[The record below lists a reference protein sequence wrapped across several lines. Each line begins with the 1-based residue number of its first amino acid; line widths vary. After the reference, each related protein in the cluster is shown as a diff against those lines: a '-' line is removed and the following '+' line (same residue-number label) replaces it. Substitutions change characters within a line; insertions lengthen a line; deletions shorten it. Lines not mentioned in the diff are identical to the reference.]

1 MPEYRGISGASC
13 KVFLGSSGL
22 EIGWATGV
30 NVSEN
35 IQTQRVDVIG
45 EIDSQ
50 EIIPVRR
57 TATLSVDAIRISKRA
72 LEDNGAWQKGATSDI
87 LNAGGIDMA
96 VIDENSGDRLLTLEG
111 CRPTTRNFRVDS
123 SSLFSENLSF
133 EVRRVVYPNE

>member
-1 MPEYRGISGASC
+1 MPAYRGISGASC
-13 KVFLGSSGL
+13 KVFLSATGQD
-22 EIGWATGV
+22 IGWATGV

-57 TATLSVDAIRISKRA
+57 TATITVDA
-72 LEDNGAWQKGATSDI
+72 LEDNGAWQKGSTSDI
-87 LNAGGIDMA
+87 LSAGGIDMS
-96 VIDENSGDRLLTLEG
+96 VIDENSGDTLLTLEG
-111 CRPTTRNFRVDS
+111 CRPTTRSFRVDS

-133 EVRRVVYPNE
+133 EVRKIVYPNE

>member
-1 MPEYRGISGASC
+1 MPQYKGISGASC
-13 KVFLGSSGL
+13 KVFLSATGD

-57 TATLSVDAIRISKRA
+57 TATLSVDAIRISKQA
-72 LEDNGAWQKGATSDI
+72 LEDKGAWQKGSTSDI
-87 LNAGGIDMA
+87 LNAGGIDMS

-133 EVRRVVYPNE
+133 EVRKVVYPNE

>member
-1 MPEYRGISGASC
+1 MPQYKGISGASC
-13 KVFLGSSGL
+13 KVFLNATSD

-45 EIDSQ
+45 ELDSQ

-57 TATLSVDAIRISKRA
+57 TATISVDAIRISKQA
-72 LEDNGAWQKGATSDI
+72 LEDKGGWQKGGTSDI
-87 LNAGGIDMA
+87 LNAGSISMS
-96 VIDENSGDRLLTLEG
+96 VIDENSGDTLLTLEG

>member
-1 MPEYRGISGASC
+1 MPQYRGISGASC
-13 KVFLGSSGL
+13 KVFLSATGD

-57 TATLSVDAIRISKRA
+57 TATLSVDAIRISKQA
-72 LEDNGAWQKGATSDI
+72 LEDKGVWQKGSTSDI
-87 LNAGGIDMA
+87 LTAGGIDMS
-96 VIDENSGDRLLTLEG
+96 VIDENSGDTLLTLEG

-133 EVRRVVYPNE
+133 EVRKVVYPNE

>member
-1 MPEYRGISGASC
+1 MANGISGASC
-13 KVFLGSSGL
+13 KVFLAGTGQ

-57 TATLSVDAIRISKRA
+57 TASMNVDAIRIQRQP
-72 LEDNGAWQKGATSDI
+72 LETYGAWQIGDTGAI
-87 LNAGGIDMA
+87 LSAGSLDFA
-96 VIDENSGDRLLTLEG
+96 VIDENTGEQIVLLEG
-111 CRPTTRNFRVDS
+111 CRPTTRTFRVDS
-123 SSLFSENLSF
+123 ASIISENLAF
-133 EVRRVVYPNE
+133 EVRRVKYPTE

>member
-1 MPEYRGISGASC
+1 MPAYRGISGASC
-13 KVFLGSSGL
+13 KVFLSATGT

-57 TATLSVDAIRISKRA
+57 TATLTVDAIRISKQA
-72 LEDNGAWQKGATSDI
+72 LENNGSWQKGSTNDI
-87 LNAGGIDMA
+87 LNAGGISMS
-96 VIDENSGDRLLTLEG
+96 VIDENTQETLLTLEG

-133 EVRRVVYPNE
+133 EVRRIVYPNE

>member
-1 MPEYRGISGASC
+1 MPQYRGISGASC
-13 KVFLGSSGL
+13 KVFLSATGD

-72 LEDNGAWQKGATSDI
+72 LEDNGAWQKGSTSDI

-96 VIDENSGDRLLTLEG
+96 GIDENSGYRLLTLEC

-133 EVRRVVYPNE
+133 EVRKVVYPNE

>member
-1 MPEYRGISGASC
+1 MPQYKGISGASC
-13 KVFLGSSGL
+13 KVFLSATGD

-57 TATLSVDAIRISKRA
+57 TATLSVDAIRISKQR
-72 LEDNGAWQKGATSDI
+72 
-87 LNAGGIDMA
+87 
-96 VIDENSGDRLLTLEG
+96 
-111 CRPTTRNFRVDS
+111 FRG
-123 SSLFSENLSF
+123 
-133 EVRRVVYPNE
+133 

>member
-1 MPEYRGISGASC
+1 M
-13 KVFLGSSGL
+13 
-22 EIGWATGV
+22 
-30 NVSEN
+30 
-35 IQTQRVDVIG
+35 IG

-57 TATLSVDAIRISKRA
+57 TATLSVDAIRISKQA
-72 LEDNGAWQKGATSDI
+72 LEDKGAWQKGSTSDI
-87 LNAGGIDMA
+87 LNAGGIDMS

-133 EVRRVVYPNE
+133 EVRKVVYPNE

>member
-1 MPEYRGISGASC
+1 MPQYRGISGASC
-13 KVFLGSSGL
+13 KVFLSATGD
-22 EIGWATGV
+22 EIGWDTGV

-72 LEDNGAWQKGATSDI
+72 LEDNGAWQKGSTSDI
-87 LNAGGIDMA
+87 LTAGGIDMS
-96 VIDENSGDRLLTLEG
+96 VIDENSGDTLLTLEG

>member
-1 MPEYRGISGASC
+1 MPAYRGISGASC
-13 KVFLGSSGL
+13 KVFLSATGQ

-57 TATLSVDAIRISKRA
+57 TATMSVDAIRISLRA
-72 LEDNGAWQKGATSDI
+72 LEDNGAWQKGSTSDI
-87 LNAGGIDMA
+87 LSAGGINMS
-96 VIDENSGDRLLTLEG
+96 VIDENSEETLLTLEG

-123 SSLFSENLSF
+123 ASLFSENLSF
-133 EVRRVVYPNE
+133 EVRKIVYPNE

>member
-1 MPEYRGISGASC
+1 MPQYKGISGASC
-13 KVFLGSSGL
+13 KVFLSATGD

-57 TATLSVDAIRISKRA
+57 TATLSVDAIRISKQA
-72 LEDNGAWQKGATSDI
+72 LEDKGAWQKGSTSDI
-87 LNAGGIDMA
+87 LNAGGIDMS

>member
-1 MPEYRGISGASC
+1 MPQYRGISGASC
-13 KVFLGSSGL
+13 KVFLSATGD

-30 NVSEN
+30 NISEN
-35 IQTQRVDVIG
+35 VQTQRVDVIG

-72 LEDNGAWQKGATSDI
+72 LEDNGAWQKGSTSDI
-87 LNAGGIDMA
+87 LTAGGIDMS
-96 VIDENSGDRLLTLEG
+96 VIDENSGDTLLTLEG

>member
-1 MPEYRGISGASC
+1 MPEYKGISGASC
-13 KVFLGSSGL
+13 KVFLSATGD

-57 TATLSVDAIRISKRA
+57 TATISVDAIRISKQA
-72 LEDNGAWQKGATSDI
+72 LEDNGVWQKGSTSDI
-87 LNAGGIDMA
+87 LNAGSISMS
-96 VIDENSGDRLLTLEG
+96 VIDETNGDTLLTLEG